1 MFGGTILLSGYYLSD
16 KDFVNGR
23 LEAPWP
29 TSCKLCPGGQ
39 YNVALGQSSCTEC
52 VGGKLSNAERSGCE
66 DCEAGQYTSNFA
78 CNDCEWGKYAPT
90 AQKDSCLTCFA
101 GDYVNRKL
109 KSTSCLPCDAG
120 SFSTDLSRNCTLC
133 PVGTLSVRYSRFS
146 AILILRPVRIHPRIL
161 LDVFM
166 GSVFFFVSSFMRSF
180 ALDSTSVS

>member
-1 MFGGTILLSGYYLSD
+1 VCVRPNTSLNFFLQIFRCAPFLLLGHYLSD

-90 AQKDSCLTCFA
+90 AQKDSCLSCYA
-101 GDYVNRKL
+101 GDYVNHKQ
-109 KSTSCLPCDAG
+109 KSTSCLPCEAG
-120 SFSTDLSRNCTLC
+120 RFSTDESRNCTLC
-133 PVGTLSVRYSRFS
+133 PVGTLSVRQYF
-146 AILILRPVRIHPRIL
+146 LRL
-161 LDVFM
+161 N
-166 GSVFFFVSSFMRSF
+166 
-180 ALDSTSVS
+180 